1 MPKAK
6 YVTDRN
12 YFGYSLPRVARSRSP
27 PDSASSMSHPFTEPI
42 TDDLKPK
49 MGIILT
55 RKRIK
60 KLQVEARRIKRKLA
74 EIAPLPTSECA
85 TDAIAPLLD

>member
-12 YFGYSLPRVARSRSP
+12 YFGYPLPRVARSSSP

-42 TDDLKPK
+42 TDDPKPT
-49 MGIILT
+49 MGLILA
-55 RKRIK
+55 RRRAK
-60 KLQVEARRIKRKLA
+60 KLQLELRRNKRKRA

-85 TDAIAPLLD
+85 TDAIAPVLD